1 MVKMKIHSKFEDLQ
15 MSRLNEFF
23 LVANKIRKAGCGA
36 QQGLDKFKCNKPN
49 PSGNGGA
56 RASTLT
62 SNENLSLADGS
73 FDLSSRGSHEALSVP
88 SFPLLGSPFN
98 KEGKNASQTSAD
110 PATLSDPMRC
120 QLLDKGVQANSL
132 RSDGGLRENHLQR
145 SSPPITHRDT
155 STRTTTSATE
165 ASSRFSH
172 TQVPPKKTP
181 PFLRISNLT
190 SAIAGQGSGSESLG
204 AIAAR
209 QVAREDLSTAKAKE
223 PNERSVIRKKP
234 TISATAP
241 PNPTLITHPS
251 NGPGTTSFAGEDT
264 QGPSPVD
271 YSLEL
276 EADFPMDMMFEMQE
290 NVAKKTRRT
299 VIGRTLGGKATFKAL
314 HECLKLHLLA
324 SFISAMLLMRGY
336 FKILFENEEGAIA
349 TRKFTTIE
357 WNGLS
362 LSFSKYT
369 PNFNANSQGAQAL
382 LTHTIKIQFP
392 DLHE

>member
-1 MVKMKIHSKFEDLQ
+1 L
-15 MSRLNEFF
+15 
-23 LVANKIRKAGCGA
+23 
-36 QQGLDKFKCNKPN
+36 
-49 PSGNGGA
+49 
-56 RASTLT
+56 
-62 SNENLSLADGS
+62 
-73 FDLSSRGSHEALSVP
+73 
-88 SFPLLGSPFN
+88 
-98 KEGKNASQTSAD
+98 
-110 PATLSDPMRC
+110 
-120 QLLDKGVQANSL
+120 
-132 RSDGGLRENHLQR
+132 
-145 SSPPITHRDT
+145 
-155 STRTTTSATE
+155 
-165 ASSRFSH
+165 
-172 TQVPPKKTP
+172 
-181 PFLRISNLT
+181 
-190 SAIAGQGSGSESLG
+190 ESLG

-369 PNFNANSQGAQAL
+369 PNFNANSQGAEAL